1 MTELVTLDALPPE
14 ERQVILGR
22 REWVMRLEGPE
33 VPDDG
38 PDVITLNGRRYIKES
53 VESSAVELFHAV
65 DWLFDLVSDFEMKGE
80 QLTAVQLAKLRQCEE
95 IFRKAGGKE

>member
-1 MTELVTLDALPPE
+1 MTDVAAPATFEALPPE

-38 PDVITLNGRRYIKES
+38 PDVITLNGGR
-53 VESSAVELFHAV
+53 
-65 DWLFDLVSDFEMKGE
+65 
-80 QLTAVQLAKLRQCEE
+80 
-95 IFRKAGGKE
+95 